1 VEIKVEKIIEVKS
14 LVKSYYVQRKEV
26 KAVKGID
33 FYVEKGTMFSFL
45 GKNGA
50 GKSTTIDILCTLL
63 EPDAGKVMINGYEL
77 GKDDFEIRKSIGIVF
92 QRSLLDSTL
101 TVYENLKIRGSF
113 YKFSRQ
119 KLKERIEAVTEIAQL
134 EEFLHRPYEKLSG
147 GQRRRA
153 DIARALINTPQIL
166 FLDEPTTGLDSQ
178 TRKDIWATI
187 RALQK
192 EKGMTVFLTT
202 HYMEEAEQS
211 DYITIM
217 GHGEIL
223 AKGTPLELKQK
234 YCHDLLKLVPKCP
247 DSFKQT
253 LMENQIDFTQNGEVI
268 EIKLDSTIEAIPIVE
283 RFKDDITNVEIIN
296 GTMDDVF
303 LDITGREEGAK
314 A

>member
-1 VEIKVEKIIEVKS
+1 MEKIIEVQS
-14 LVKSYYVQRKEV
+14 LTKSYMVKGKEIR
-26 KAVKGID
+26 AVKGID
-33 FYVEKGTMFSFL
+33 FYVEKGTLFSFL

-63 EPDAGKVMINGYEL
+63 EPDAGKVLINGFEL
-77 GKDDFEIRKSIGIVF
+77 GKNDFEIRQSIGIVF
-92 QRSLLDSTL
+92 QRSLLDSML
-101 TVYENLKIRGSF
+101 TVYENLKIRGKF
-113 YKFSRQ
+113 YKFSRK

-134 EEFLHRPYEKLSG
+134 QEFLHQPYEKLSG

-166 FLDEPTTGLDSQ
+166 FLDEPTTGLDSG
-178 TRKDIWATI
+178 TRKEIWATI

-192 EKGMTVFLTT
+192 EKGVTVFLTT

-223 AKGTPLELKQK
+223 AKGTPLELKIK
-234 YCHDLLKLVPKCP
+234 YCHDLLKIVPKNP
-247 DSFKQT
+247 ETFKKT
-253 LMENQIDFTQNGEVI
+253 LTEHKIDFVQNGEVL
-268 EIKLDSTIEAIPIVE
+268 EIILDATTDAIPLVE
-283 RFKDDITNVEIIN
+283 RFRYDITNVEIVN

-303 LDITGREEGAK
+303 LDITGQEDVQI
-314 A
+314 

>member
-1 VEIKVEKIIEVKS
+1 MEKIIEVS
-14 LVKSYYVQRKEV
+14 ALAKSYMVKGKEV

-33 FYVEKGTMFSFL
+33 FYVEKGTLFSFL
-45 GKNGA
+45 GKNCA

-63 EPDAGKVMINGYEL
+63 EPDAGKVMINGYQL
-77 GKDDFEIRKSIGIVF
+77 GKNDFEIRQSIGIVF
-92 QRSLLDSTL
+92 QRSLLDSML
-101 TVYENLKIRGSF
+101 TVYENLKIRGKF
-113 YKFSRQ
+113 YNFPRK

-134 EEFLHRPYEKLSG
+134 GEFLHRPYEKLSG

-166 FLDEPTTGLDSQ
+166 FLDEPTTGLDSG

-187 RALQK
+187 RNLQK
-192 EKGMTVFLTT
+192 EKGVTVFLTT

-223 AKGTPLELKQK
+223 AKGTPLELKMQ
-234 YCHDLLKLVPKCP
+234 YCHDLLRFVPKDP
-247 DSFKQT
+247 DSFRQT
-253 LMENQIDFTQNGEVI
+253 LKQSNIEFVEKLEIF
-268 EIKLDSTIEAIPIVE
+268 EIKLTSTVEAIPLVE

-303 LDITGREEGAK
+303 LDITGREDA
-314 A
+314 

>member
-1 VEIKVEKIIEVKS
+1 MEKIIEVQS
-14 LVKSYYVQRKEV
+14 LVKSYTVQGKEV

-33 FYVEKGTMFSFL
+33 FFVEKGTMFSFL

-63 EPDAGKVMINGYEL
+63 EPDAGKVMINGFQL
-77 GKDDFEIRKSIGIVF
+77 GKNDFDIRKSIGIVF
-92 QRSLLDSTL
+92 QRSLLDSML
-101 TVYENLKIRGSF
+101 TVYENLKIRGRF
-113 YKFSRQ
+113 YNFPRQ

-134 EEFLHRPYEKLSG
+134 GEFLHRPYEKLSG

-178 TRKDIWATI
+178 TRKDIWTTI
-187 RALQK
+187 RSLQK
-192 EKGMTVFLTT
+192 EKGVTVFLTT

-211 DYITIM
+211 DYITII

-234 YCHDLLKLVPKCP
+234 YCHDLLKLVPKNP
-247 DSFKQT
+247 DTLKQT
-253 LMENQIDFTQNGEVI
+253 LTESQIDFTQNGEVI
-268 EIKLDSTIEAIPIVE
+268 EIKFDSTLDTIPFVE
-283 RFKDDITNVEIIN
+283 RFKNDITNIEIIN

-303 LDITGREEGAK
+303 LDITGREDNA
-314 A
+314 AI

>member
-1 VEIKVEKIIEVKS
+1 MEKIIEVKS
-14 LVKSYYVQRKEV
+14 LVKSYTVLKKEV

-63 EPDAGKVMINGYEL
+63 EPDKGKVMINGYEL

-92 QRSLLDSTL
+92 QRSLLDPML
-101 TVYENLKIRGSF
+101 TVYENLKIRGRF
-113 YKFSRQ
+113 YKLPKE
-119 KLKERIEAVTEIAQL
+119 KLKERIEDVVKIAQL

-153 DIARALINTPQIL
+153 DIARALINTPKIL
-166 FLDEPTTGLDSQ
+166 FLDEPTTGLDSG
-178 TRKDIWATI
+178 TRKDIWQTI
-187 RALQK
+187 RRLQK
-192 EKGMTVFLTT
+192 EKGVTVFLTT

-234 YCHDLLKLVPKCP
+234 YCHDLLRLVPKAP
-247 DSFKQT
+247 DTFKQI
-253 LMENQIDFTQNGEVI
+253 LMNNQIDFVQKGEII
-268 EIKLDSTIEAIPIVE
+268 EIKFNSTIEAIPFVE
-283 RFKDDITNVEIIN
+283 VFKDHVTNVEIIN

-303 LDITGREEGAK
+303 LDITKEDT
-314 A
+314 

>member
-1 VEIKVEKIIEVKS
+1 MEKIIEVKS
-14 LVKSYYVQRKEV
+14 LVKNYIVQGKEV

-77 GKDDFEIRKSIGIVF
+77 GKNDFDIRKSIGIVF
-92 QRSLLDSTL
+92 QRSLLDPML
-101 TVYENLKIRGSF
+101 TVYENLKVRGKF
-113 YKFSRQ
+113 YKLPSQ

-134 EEFLHRPYEKLSG
+134 EEFLHRPYGKLSG

-166 FLDEPTTGLDSQ
+166 FLDEPTTGLDSG

-211 DYITIM
+211 DYITII

-234 YCHDLLKLVPKCP
+234 YCHDLLKLVPKSP

-253 LMENQIDFTQNGEVI
+253 LIESQIDFIQNGKVI
-268 EIKLDSTIEAIPIVE
+268 EIKLDATIEAIPLVE

-303 LDITGREEGAK
+303 LDITGDREKGV
-314 A
+314 

>member
-1 VEIKVEKIIEVKS
+1 MEIKVEKIIEVSS
-14 LVKSYYVQRKEV
+14 LTKSYFVRGKEV

-33 FYVEKGTMFSFL
+33 FYVEKGSMFSFL

-63 EPDAGKVMINGYEL
+63 EPDAGKVVINGYEL
-77 GKDDFEIRKSIGIVF
+77 GKNDFEIRKSIGIVF
-92 QRSLLDSTL
+92 QRSLLDSML

-113 YKFSRQ
+113 YKFPKQ
-119 KLKERIEAVTEIAQL
+119 KLKERIEVVTEIAQL
-134 EEFLHRPYEKLSG
+134 GEFLHRPYEKLSG

-153 DIARALINTPQIL
+153 DIARALINTPKVL

-187 RALQK
+187 RKLQK
-192 EKGMTVFLTT
+192 EEGVTVFLTT

-211 DYITIM
+211 DYITII

-223 AKGTPLELKQK
+223 AKGTPLELKMK
-234 YCHDLLKLVPKCP
+234 YCHDLLKIVPKNP
-247 DSFKQT
+247 DLFKQT
-253 LMENQIDFTQNGEVI
+253 LIEKQIDFASKGEVI
-268 EIKLDSTIEAIPIVE
+268 EIKLNSTMDAIPFAQQ
-283 RFKDDITNVEIIN
+283 FKDDITNIEIVN

-303 LDITGREEGAK
+303 LDITGREVV
-314 A
+314 